1 MPEVLT
7 IKIDKKMNDKLYC
20 QRCKT
25 EREFV
30 IRKVRLRVE
39 EFSKDD
45 TEEVPI
51 ICCSDC
57 GTPIGTCNISND
69 EETKVNF
76 YICHTC

>member
-1 MPEVLT
+1 
-7 IKIDKKMNDKLYC
+7 MNDKLYC

-57 GTPIGTCNISND
+57 GTPKIGRAH
-69 EETKVNF
+69 V
-76 YICHTC
+76 